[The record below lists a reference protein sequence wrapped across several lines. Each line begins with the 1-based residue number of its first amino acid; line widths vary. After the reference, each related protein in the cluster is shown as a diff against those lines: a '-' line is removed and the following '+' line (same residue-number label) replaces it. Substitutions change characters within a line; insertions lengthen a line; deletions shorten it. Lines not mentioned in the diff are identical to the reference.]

1 MSDSTDFG
9 HILRRLRLYLRVK
22 CLLQLLFHLAL
33 LSLLL
38 FDELF
43 VGFLVIGGL
52 MTIGYGEAGSRIISH
67 NIEKGNELDPMMPGN
82 KIISIFG
89 FCDIRKFTNATEIL
103 REGVMIFVNDL
114 NINAANKVVNF
125 IN

>member
-1 MSDSTDFG
+1 MIEEFEFSDPKKAAEKKKKEEENEEQIT
-9 HILRRLRLYLRVK
+9 IET
-22 CLLQLLFHLAL
+22 QLLEQTLYKLGH
-33 LSLLL
+33 
-38 FDELF
+38 
-43 VGFLVIGGL
+43 L

-103 REGVMIFVNDL
+103 REGVMIFVNEIGLICHGIVD
-114 NINAANKVVNF
+114 
-125 IN
+125 